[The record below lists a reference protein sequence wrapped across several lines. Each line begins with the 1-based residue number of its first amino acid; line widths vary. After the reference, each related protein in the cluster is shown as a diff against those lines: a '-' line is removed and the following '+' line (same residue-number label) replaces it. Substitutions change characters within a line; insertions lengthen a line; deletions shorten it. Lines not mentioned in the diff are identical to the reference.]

1 MPFKKDYYTKRID
14 ETIYD
19 NDARLGVVQ
28 AIMRGNEEEGKPGI
42 FSTYRAIC
50 KDLNVNIF
58 TAHYL
63 IKQVKYRAKLNQ
75 IEGKE
80 ARRED
85 KRKEKEKQK
94 QRNMM
99 QERVDEM
106 YNKSMKNEAMRKKC
120 LESAHKAYVQCA
132 KRELKMAEKAAK
144 KQREAIRKNFKVA

>member
-14 ETIYD
+14 ETISD
-19 NDARLGVVQ
+19 NDSRLGVVQ
-28 AIMRGNEEEGKPGI
+28 AIMRGDEEEKPSI
-42 FSTYRAIC
+42 FSNYRAIC

-80 ARRED
+80 AMKED
-85 KRKEKEKQK
+85 KRKEQEKQK

-99 QERVDEM
+99 QERVDERWNM
-106 YNKSMKNEAMRKKC
+106 LMKDQAMRQKC
-120 LESAHKAYVQCA
+120 LESAHKAYVQCT
-132 KRELKMAEKAAK
+132 KKELKMAEKAAK
-144 KQREAIRKNFKVA
+144 KQQEAIQKTFKVA

>member
-14 ETIYD
+14 ETISD
-19 NDARLGVVQ
+19 NDSRLGAVQ
-28 AIMRGNEEEGKPGI
+28 AIMRGDEEEKPSI
-42 FSTYRAIC
+42 FSNYRAIC

-63 IKQVKYRAKLNQ
+63 IKQVKYRAKLSQ

-106 YNKSMKNEAMRKKC
+106 YNKSMKNEAMRQKC

-132 KRELKMAEKAAK
+132 KKELKMAEKAAK
-144 KQREAIRKNFKVA
+144 KQQEAIQKTFKVA